1 MQTFAHR
8 PKIPQTATVAKPSH
22 QPPSNQF
29 ETHSLPHG
37 FSFSQISV
45 HPPGTQDSALAHFY
59 NDSPKSKSTPK
70 KTTKPTKT
78 TPAKRGN
85 VTAVITKGPLS
96 RPPTGSVDPGD
107 FGTTH
112 FDPTFTGVSSPFTSG
127 KCTITA
133 TFNPISPW
141 GTQSLGKHDVPSAT
155 ARIITADNY
164 PDIVT
169 DLTPAS
175 DSPFKSPRD
184 HFYSKALV
192 ERHEKFHGWEADEFV
207 KASGIKIIQ
216 DHLEAGSVTATDT
229 ETQVETLL
237 DGATDKVRHAV
248 RQNYEGSGTDHDSY
262 AGEIHAYQDGKPEY
276 EKLTAD
282 VQTHGEYL
290 KAHPVIPR
298 NTRRR

>member
-175 DSPFKSPRD
+175 DSPFQIVP
-184 HFYSKALV
+184 
-192 ERHEKFHGWEADEFV
+192 
-207 KASGIKIIQ
+207 
-216 DHLEAGSVTATDT
+216 GSNVQTGR
-229 ETQVETLL
+229 E
-237 DGATDKVRHAV
+237 
-248 RQNYEGSGTDHDSY
+248 DSIRIDQCSR
-262 AGEIHAYQDGKPEY
+262 EI
-276 EKLTAD
+276 LTAA
-282 VQTHGEYL
+282 V
-290 KAHPVIPR
+290 HPNKRHQRIGHRPR
-298 NTRRR
+298 ESSGDCAARAYYKSDNFRHL